1 MIFLEVP
8 FREKDQ
14 AKQLGARWD
23 APSKKWYIPTDLSDS
38 VEDFKRWLPISDT
51 TTILAEQPLEQAYSA
66 QPIFFAEAPASETQE
81 KGIELSSLLKN
92 IQTTLRQAFPGAV
105 WVRAEIA
112 NLNTRRGHVYLE
124 LTQSDTQ
131 GKTIARC
138 RAMIWQSQA
147 TGLLKRF
154 KTETGS
160 ALATG
165 QKILLLAE
173 VSFHEQ
179 YGFSIVVQDID
190 PNYTL
195 GALEKNLSDIRKQL
209 TQEGIYQQN
218 KQFVLPKDFFKI
230 AVIAPPDAAGLG
242 DFRADADQ
250 LHAQKLCEFTY
261 FYSAFQ
267 GEAVEKEMHIAFQ
280 AVHAMHKSNPFDALV
295 IIRGGGAKLDL
306 HTLNSYPLARLLCEA
321 KLPVIT
327 GIGHER
333 DRTILDEVANQK
345 FDTPSKVIGYIRHQI
360 FQNAQLAQANWHT
373 IEHTS
378 QLVVKQQEQALHRLN
393 QTILHGSQRVLF
405 YWKQCIDPLH
415 SEVRH
420 LSEQQLQ
427 AEYHDLKDLM
437 SAIKIQLKNKV
448 ALTKI
453 ELEPLQQTV
462 LHNANQIILQKKQTI
477 QQWITLILSSGPKTQ
492 LNRGFNIAQNP
503 QTHRPITTAKE
514 ALKTATVELEFIDGC
529 VSAHIDTKKGILKR
543 GGQHDSNS
551 RKL

>member
-1 MIFLEVP
+1 MIFLDVP

-23 APSKKWYIPTDLSDS
+23 ASSRKWYIPADLTDS
-38 VEDFKRWLPISDT
+38 VDEFKRWLPVSDT
-51 TTILAEQPLEQAYSA
+51 TMLSNQPQPLGQAHNA
-66 QPIFFAEAPASETQE
+66 QPMLFTEPPVSETQE
-81 KGIELSSLLKN
+81 KGIELSSLLRN
-92 IQTTLRQAFPGAV
+92 IQAALRQALPGAV

-124 LTQSDTQ
+124 LTQSDAQ
-131 GKTIARC
+131 GKTIASC

-154 KTETGS
+154 ETETGS

-190 PNYTL
+190 SNYTL

-209 TQEGIYQQN
+209 IREGVYQQN
-218 KQFVLPKDFFKI
+218 KQFILPSDFFRV

-242 DFRADADQ
+242 DFRADADL
-250 LHAQKLCEFTY
+250 LHAQNLCEFTY

-267 GEAVEKEMHIAFQ
+267 GDAVQKEMQIAFQ
-280 AVHAMHKSNPFDALV
+280 AVHALHESSPFNALV
-295 IIRGGGAKLDL
+295 VIRGGGAKLDL
-306 HTLNSYPLARLLCEA
+306 HTLNTYPLAKLLCDA
-321 KLPVIT
+321 SLPVIT

-333 DRTILDEVANQK
+333 DSTILDEVANQK

-360 FQNAQLAQANWHT
+360 FQKAQQAQANWRK

-378 QLVVKQQEQALHRLN
+378 KLSVKQLEQTLNRLN
-393 QTILHGSQRVLF
+393 QTISHGSQRVLF
-405 YWKQCIDPLH
+405 HWKQRVEPLN
-415 SEVRH
+415 SEVRR

-427 AEYHDLKDLM
+427 VKQHHLKDLM
-437 SAIKIQLKNKV
+437 GSIKVQLKNRVVLK
-448 ALTKI
+448 KMG
-453 ELEPLQQTV
+453 LEQLQQTV
-462 LHNANQIILQKKQTI
+462 QQNADRVVVQKKQSI
-477 QQWITLILSSGPKTQ
+477 QQWIALILSSGPKTQ

-503 QTHRPITTAKE
+503 QTHKPITTAKE
-514 ALKTATVELEFIDGC
+514 ALNVATVDLEFVDGC
-529 VSAHIDTKKGILKR
+529 VSAQIDTQKGILKR
-543 GGQHDSNS
+543 GGST
-551 RKL
+551 